1 MSLETCGA
9 SQCTPPIL
17 VPMTSDHVAGADG
30 DPNEGMTQLGS
41 AKALAFD
48 QAHLWHPYTSIPAS
62 PAPLLATSASGCR
75 LNVRTSDG
83 EERTLVD
90 GMSSWWAAV
99 HGYSHPVLDRK
110 SVV

>member
-41 AKALAFD
+41 AKALAK
-48 QAHLWHPYTSIPAS
+48 AK
-62 PAPLLATSASGCR
+62 
-75 LNVRTSDG
+75 N
-83 EERTLVD
+83 
-90 GMSSWWAAV
+90 
-99 HGYSHPVLDRK
+99 RK
-110 SVV
+110 KKKK